1 MKKRRLF
8 ISILLIIVGIV
19 MTFYSFIVNSIN
31 DRYNSTILNSYD
43 KKVEEMEQS
52 DIDKLIAKAQSY
64 NESLVKTDVVITDP
78 FDPDNSHRFLLK
90 EYESMLNVGN
100 DLLCYVE
107 IPCINVYL
115 PVYHGTSDEVL
126 KKGAGHIEGT
136 SIPIGGTSTHSVIAA
151 HSGLSTARMF
161 SDLEKVTYGDVFY
174 IHYLGKTISY
184 KVDKITVVEPDDTSQ
199 LYIEKGKDYVT
210 LLTCTPYGINDHR
223 LCVRGVRTEIKSTNN
238 ETVRKKQSRWL
249 MEYKKALSI
258 GITLMVIIIIF
269 LTIKRM
275 LEKKKKD
282 RKADK

>member
-31 DRYNSTILNSYD
+31 DRHNSTILNSYD

-199 LYIEKGKDYVT
+199 LYIEKGKDYST

-223 LCVRGVRTEIKSTNN
+223 LCVRGVRKELKESKS
-238 ETVRKKQSRWL
+238 EPVKKKESVWL
-249 MEYKKALSI
+249 GEYKKALKIGLSVI
-258 GITLMVIIIIF
+258 GILVLMLV
-269 LTIKRM
+269 IKRTI
-275 LEKKKKD
+275 D
-282 RKADK
+282 RRKNGKANL

>member
-19 MTFYSFIVNSIN
+19 MTFYFFIVNSIN
-31 DRYNSTILNSYD
+31 DRHNSTILNSYD

-184 KVDKITVVEPDDTSQ
+184 KVDKITVVDSDDTSQ
-199 LYIEKGKDYVT
+199 LYIEKGKDYST

-249 MEYKKALSI
+249 MEYKKALSM

-275 LEKKKKD
+275 LDKKKKD
-282 RKADK
+282 GKADK

>member
-31 DRYNSTILNSYD
+31 DRHNSTILNSYD

-64 NESLVKTDVVITDP
+64 NESLVKIDVVITDP
-78 FDPDNSHRFLLK
+78 FAPDNSHRFLLK

>member
-31 DRYNSTILNSYD
+31 DRHNSTILNSYD

-52 DIDKLIAKAQSY
+52 DIYKLIAKAQSY

-115 PVYHGTSDEVL
+115 PVYHGTSEEVL

-199 LYIEKGKDYVT
+199 LYIEKGKDYST

-223 LCVRGVRTEIKSTNN
+223 LCVRGVRTELKESKS
-238 ETVRKKQSRWL
+238 EPVKKKESVWL
-249 MEYKKALSI
+249 GEYKKALKIGLSVI
-258 GITLMVIIIIF
+258 GILILMLV
-269 LTIKRM
+269 IKRTI
-275 LEKKKKD
+275 D
-282 RKADK
+282 RRKNGKANL

>member
-1 MKKRRLF
+1 MA
-8 ISILLIIVGIV
+8 
-19 MTFYSFIVNSIN
+19 FYSFIVNSIN
-31 DRYNSTILNSYD
+31 EHHNSSVISTYE
-43 KKVEEMEQS
+43 KKVQNMEQS
-52 DIDKLIAKAQSY
+52 NIEQLIASARKY

-78 FDPDNSHRFLLK
+78 FDPDNEHRFLLK
-90 EYESMLNVGN
+90 EYESMLNIGN
-100 DLLCYVE
+100 DILCYVE

-115 PVYHGTSDEVL
+115 PVYHGTSDDVL
-126 KKGAGHIEGT
+126 QKGAGHIERT
-136 SIPIGGTSTHSVIAA
+136 SIPIGGESTHSVIAA
-151 HSGLSTARMF
+151 HSGLNTAKMF
-161 SDLEKVTYGDVFY
+161 TDLEKMDYGDIFY
-174 IHYLGKTISY
+174 IHYLGKNICY
-184 KVDKITVVEPDDTSQ
+184 KVDKITVVDPDDTSQ

>member
-31 DRYNSTILNSYD
+31 DRHNSTILNSYD

-115 PVYHGTSDEVL
+115 PVYHGTSDVPDTL
-126 KKGAGHIEGT
+126 RGHRFP
-136 SIPIGGTSTHSVIAA
+136 SVVRAPI
-151 HSGLSTARMF
+151 L
-161 SDLEKVTYGDVFY
+161 
-174 IHYLGKTISY
+174 
-184 KVDKITVVEPDDTSQ
+184 
-199 LYIEKGKDYVT
+199 
-210 LLTCTPYGINDHR
+210 
-223 LCVRGVRTEIKSTNN
+223 
-238 ETVRKKQSRWL
+238 
-249 MEYKKALSI
+249 
-258 GITLMVIIIIF
+258 
-269 LTIKRM
+269 
-275 LEKKKKD
+275 
-282 RKADK
+282 

>member
-31 DRYNSTILNSYD
+31 DRHNSTILNSYD

-90 EYESMLNVGN
+90 KYESMLNVGN

-199 LYIEKGKDYVT
+199 LYIEKGKDYST

-223 LCVRGVRTEIKSTNN
+223 LCVRGVRKELKESKS
-238 ETVRKKQSRWL
+238 EPVKKKESVWL
-249 MEYKKALSI
+249 GEYKKALKIGLSVI
-258 GITLMVIIIIF
+258 GILVLMLV
-269 LTIKRM
+269 IKRTI
-275 LEKKKKD
+275 D
-282 RKADK
+282 RRKNGKANL

>member
-31 DRYNSTILNSYD
+31 DRHNSTILNSYD

-199 LYIEKGKDYVT
+199 LYIEKGKDYST

-223 LCVRGVRTEIKSTNN
+223 LCVRGVRKELKESKS
-238 ETVRKKQSRWL
+238 EPVKKKESVWL
-249 MEYKKALSI
+249 GEYKKALKIGLSVI
-258 GITLMVIIIIF
+258 GILVLMLV
-269 LTIKRM
+269 IKRTIDRR
-275 LEKKKKD
+275 KN

>member
-1 MKKRRLF
+1 
-8 ISILLIIVGIV
+8 
-19 MTFYSFIVNSIN
+19 
-31 DRYNSTILNSYD
+31 
-43 KKVEEMEQS
+43 MEQS

-90 EYESMLNVGN
+90 KYESMLNVGN

-199 LYIEKGKDYVT
+199 LYIEKGKDYST

-223 LCVRGVRTEIKSTNN
+223 LCVRGVRKELKESKS
-238 ETVRKKQSRWL
+238 EPVKKKESVWL
-249 MEYKKALSI
+249 GEYKKALKIGLSVI
-258 GITLMVIIIIF
+258 GILVLMLV
-269 LTIKRM
+269 IKRTI
-275 LEKKKKD
+275 D
-282 RKADK
+282 RRKNGKANL

>member
-31 DRYNSTILNSYD
+31 DRHNSTILNSYD

-199 LYIEKGKDYVT
+199 LYIEKGKDYST

-223 LCVRGVRTEIKSTNN
+223 LCVRGVRKELKESKS
-238 ETVRKKQSRWL
+238 EPVKKKESVWL
-249 MEYKKALSI
+249 GEYKKALKIGLSVI
-258 GITLMVIIIIF
+258 GILVLMLV
-269 LTIKRM
+269 IKRTI
-275 LEKKKKD
+275 D
-282 RKADK
+282 RRKNGEAN

>member
-31 DRYNSTILNSYD
+31 DRHNSTILNSYD

-78 FDPDNSHRFLLK
+78 FAPDNSHRFLLK

-223 LCVRGVRTEIKSTNN
+223 LCVRGVRKELKESKS
-238 ETVRKKQSRWL
+238 EPVKKKKSVWL
-249 MEYKKALSI
+249 GEYKKALKIGLSVI
-258 GITLMVIIIIF
+258 GILVLMLV
-269 LTIKRM
+269 IKRTI
-275 LEKKKKD
+275 D
-282 RKADK
+282 RRKNGKANL

>member
-1 MKKRRLF
+1 
-8 ISILLIIVGIV
+8 

-31 DRYNSTILNSYD
+31 DRHNSTILNSYD

-199 LYIEKGKDYVT
+199 LYIEKGKDYST

-249 MEYKKALSI
+249 LEYKKALGI
-258 GITLMVIIIIF
+258 GITLMVIIIMF
-269 LTIKRM
+269 LTIKRI
-275 LEKKKKD
+275 LDKRKD